1 MNSMKKAYTID
12 QQIARLKSNGM
23 TFDDEEKAKEI
34 LLDVGYYRLG
44 FYSFPYEIKFPC
56 LEHRDHQLK
65 PGTTFKSVYDL
76 YEFDTRLRR
85 LLLNALDRIEVNIRT
100 KLIYNISLKYID
112 DPCWFVN
119 RKYVTSKFVNDF
131 EEQVYAV
138 MRKNPII
145 QRHHANHPGIY
156 APAWKT
162 IEFMTIGNIIT
173 LYDSLKG
180 QKLDSVFK
188 RRKEYIRASSGKV
201 KLEFKPQLDK
211 SFSRGFTNFF
221 LFDRNKDIF
230 SFDTPKSLGE
240 EMGTVKEIRGNYLTV
255 AGIKSFNNGD
265 GVCFLDE
272 TGKLQGFRINRV
284 ENNKLFPQ
292 EMPRIKP
299 RTILYRNFD
308 QEFERLMSRKS
319 AERKIAVILKLA
331 ENNRGFTLSLTDEDD
346 HSASVVLEREKERAR
361 TPQEDNLR
369 TQLGKLGN
377 TPFEASDI
385 VIDWSDN
392 WFIPAS
398 MLAELR
404 RKGIEK
410 LLEVRR
416 INYRQEIYKLPRTH
430 HAFPVN
436 ELTYL
441 GNVMNADAV
450 SFYRNHGVQRIAP
463 AYEKAPAEEA
473 VLMFCKHC
481 LRYSMGWC
489 PSWHKVRSPYR
500 EPYYLVSSDNRRFR
514 LEFDCKNC
522 QMKVYAEK

>member
-173 LYDSLKG
+173 LYDSL
-180 QKLDSVFK
+180 
-188 RRKEYIRASSGKV
+188 
-201 KLEFKPQLDK
+201 
-211 SFSRGFTNFF
+211 
-221 LFDRNKDIF
+221 
-230 SFDTPKSLGE
+230 
-240 EMGTVKEIRGNYLTV
+240 
-255 AGIKSFNNGD
+255 
-265 GVCFLDE
+265 C
-272 TGKLQGFRINRV
+272 
-284 ENNKLFPQ
+284 
-292 EMPRIKP
+292 
-299 RTILYRNFD
+299 
-308 QEFERLMSRKS
+308 
-319 AERKIAVILKLA
+319 
-331 ENNRGFTLSLTDEDD
+331 
-346 HSASVVLEREKERAR
+346 
-361 TPQEDNLR
+361 
-369 TQLGKLGN
+369 
-377 TPFEASDI
+377 
-385 VIDWSDN
+385 
-392 WFIPAS
+392 
-398 MLAELR
+398 
-404 RKGIEK
+404 
-410 LLEVRR
+410 
-416 INYRQEIYKLPRTH
+416 
-430 HAFPVN
+430 
-436 ELTYL
+436 
-441 GNVMNADAV
+441 
-450 SFYRNHGVQRIAP
+450 
-463 AYEKAPAEEA
+463 
-473 VLMFCKHC
+473 
-481 LRYSMGWC
+481 RY
-489 PSWHKVRSPYR
+489 
-500 EPYYLVSSDNRRFR
+500 
-514 LEFDCKNC
+514 
-522 QMKVYAEK
+522 